1 MIEVKISKYSSIISC
16 IYHNL
21 VNGEHMTET
30 GIQFDGR
37 EYLEGNFLIA
47 MPGMADSRFEK
58 SVIYICAHTG
68 KGAMGFIINRSLHK
82 PTIGEFFSQ
91 LGIINENE
99 ADDLVPNIKNIQLC
113 SGGPV
118 EPGRGFVLHS
128 PEFNGESTLI
138 VDKNVSLT
146 ATLEILRAIVTGKGP
161 RDILLTLGYSG
172 WASGQLE
179 KEIVSNGWL
188 ICRSDSSILFTE
200 KNSLKYE
207 RALNILGVDPMLLS
221 TDSGHA

>member
-1 MIEVKISKYSSIISC
+1 MISKYSSIISC

-21 VNGEHMTET
+21 VNGWHMAET

-37 EYLEGNFLIA
+37 EYLAGNFLIA
-47 MPGMADSRFEK
+47 MPGMGDARFEK
-58 SVIYICAHTG
+58 SVIYVCAHTE
-68 KGAMGFIINRSLHK
+68 KGAMGFVINRFLNK
-82 PTIGEFFSQ
+82 PTIGDFFTQ
-91 LGIINENE
+91 LGILNENE
-99 ADDLVPNIKNIQLC
+99 IEEFAKNYRNIQLY

-128 PEFNGESTLI
+128 PEFSGESTLA
-138 VDKNVSLT
+138 VDENVSLT

-161 RDILLTLGYSG
+161 QDILLTLGYSG

-188 ICRSDSSILFTE
+188 ICPSDRAIIFSE
-200 KNSLKYE
+200 KNSNKYE
-207 RALNILGVDPMLLS
+207 QALNILGVDPRLLS
-221 TDSGHA
+221 ADSGHA

>member
-1 MIEVKISKYSSIISC
+1 MVSKISIIISC

-21 VNGEHMTET
+21 VNGEHMKET
-30 GIQFDGR
+30 GIQFDGSD
-37 EYLEGNFLIA
+37 YLDGKFLIA
-47 MPGMADSRFEK
+47 MPGMGDARFEK
-58 SVIYICAHTG
+58 SVIYICAHSE
-68 KGAMGFIINRSLHK
+68 KGAMGFIINRALHT
-82 PTIGEFFSQ
+82 PTIIEFFTQ
-91 LGIINENE
+91 LGIISESEVDELITNFEK
-99 ADDLVPNIKNIQLC
+99 VQLC

-128 PEFNGESTLI
+128 AEFSGDSTLV
-138 VDKNVSLT
+138 VDENVSLT

-179 KEIVSNGWL
+179 EEIVSNGWL
-188 ICRSDSSILFTE
+188 VCASESSVIFAE
-200 KNSLKYE
+200 NNSLKYE
-207 RALNILGVDPMLLS
+207 QALSILGVDPLLLS